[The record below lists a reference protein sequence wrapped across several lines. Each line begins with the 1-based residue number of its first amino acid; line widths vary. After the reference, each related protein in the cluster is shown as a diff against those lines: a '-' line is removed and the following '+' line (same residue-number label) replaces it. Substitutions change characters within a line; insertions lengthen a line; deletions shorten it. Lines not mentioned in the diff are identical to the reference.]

1 MNFKETV
8 EEFDRMCEFY
18 DDETENPFY
27 EETDSDEWEDWW
39 MMAGYHPEKFNE
51 IVEKFSHDHPKPIY
65 PTLNQ
70 VLQHLLNCY
79 NFSSKDV
86 ALFFDCYGD
95 KPISEEVA
103 REFGIMP
110 INECG
115 LTKYCDEGESEWR

>member
-1 MNFKETV
+1 MKMNFKETV

-27 EETDSDEWEDWW
+27 EETGSDEWEDWW
-39 MMAGYHPEKFNE
+39 MMAGYRPEKFNE

-65 PTLNQ
+65 PTIEEL
-70 VLQHLLNCY
+70 VKHIISDIHKEGY
-79 NFSSKDV
+79 WYHWDEIKDIRIPEDR
-86 ALFFDCYGD
+86 AKELGLT
-95 KPISEEVA
+95 
-103 REFGIMP
+103 P